1 MIESIKIIDKTN
13 RVQYIFKPNS
23 EIIKNNQKIY
33 ITNEVIK
40 SKRVGRPLDKKSDYK
55 HKLHQ
60 YKIKIDEFEKVY
72 PTLVKASQDKD
83 LLDKGINYT
92 TLLNVSRGA
101 IKKKW
106 NNLKI
111 EKINIK

>member
-1 MIESIKIIDKTN
+1 MEKIIIVIDKNN
-13 RVQYIFKPNS
+13 RKEYIFKPLQ
-23 EIIKNNQKIY
+23 IKEKDNKIIY
-33 ITNEVIK
+33 ITNFIMEK
-40 SKRVGRPLDKKSDYK
+40 KRVGRPLDKKSDYK

-60 YKIKIDEFEKVY
+60 YKIQIGEFEKIY
-72 PTLVKASQDKD
+72 PTLKKASKDKD
-83 LLDKGINYT
+83 LLDKGVNYT

-111 EKINIK
+111 EKINIE